1 MNQSGLF
8 FQDEQSLRANA
19 YPLTALD
26 QIAKWYPYFG
36 TRFFERTT
44 MSRYII
50 RSLARLAVLLI
61 VGGLPARTIASGC
74 PCNYV
79 PIKVLE
85 VISASTLLVELDG
98 SRETVNIS
106 QIQALRPA
114 PDSSSD
120 STWCESEGQK
130 AFEAK
135 AFARSLIEKAQDV
148 SIDERQ
154 VTDSGAVTAVV
165 YVDNLSLGQEIL
177 YKYLAVEKGGANIW
191 CPS

>member
-1 MNQSGLF
+1 MVSILWYLF
-8 FQDEQSLRANA
+8 
-19 YPLTALD
+19 LD
-26 QIAKWYPYFG
+26 RSK
-36 TRFFERTT
+36 
-44 MSRYII
+44 MSRSII

-61 VGGLPARTIASGC
+61 VGSLPVKTIASSC

-85 VISASTLLVELDG
+85 VISASTLLIELDG
-98 SRETVNIS
+98 SRETVHIAH
-106 QIQALRPA
+106 IRAPRPA

-135 AFARSLIEKAQDV
+135 AFARSLIEKAREV
-148 SIDERQ
+148 SIDGRQ